1 MHADH
6 FQHGEQ
12 GDDHRVPGFAGL
24 EKFDERNG
32 IVGDDQA
39 LAQPVHHLRDG
50 DGIVAQAELRD
61 FFAAFKNL
69 LESFDQVNE
78 RDDQLAL
85 HFVAAV
91 KRFIGVRPDVGFD
104 LLLLVEQLRGILEFF
119 VFEQAVDEFVARVRL
134 VGGQQRVHRQEQFGF
149 DVNQRGSHVDEVGGD
164 VYVERFELV
173 KVVEILLGDFGDGNI
188 VDVHLLLADE
198 IEQEIERAF
207 VCR

>member
-1 MHADH
+1 MRTISRTASKR
-6 FQHGEQ
+6 
-12 GDDHRVPGFAGL
+12 DDHRVPGFAGL

-39 LAQPVHHLRDG
+39 LAQAVHHLRDR

-61 FFAAFKNL
+61 FFSAFENL
-69 LESFDQVNE
+69 LECFDQVHE

-91 KRFIGVRPDVGFD
+91 ERFIGMRPDVGFD

-119 VFEQAVDEFVARVRL
+119 VFEQAVDELVARVRL
-134 VGGQQRVHRQEQFGF
+134 VGGQQRVHWQQHFGF
-149 DVNQRGSHVDEVGGD
+149 DVDQSGGHVDEIGGD
-164 VYVERFELV
+164 VYIEFFELV
-173 KVVEILLGDFGDGNI
+173 QVVEILLGDFGDGDV

-198 IEQEIERAF
+198 IKQQIERAF
-207 VCR
+207 VRR